1 MNLKDKK
8 TRIMLAIIF
17 VLAIGSAYV
26 NIVRSDGTP
35 PTSPT
40 DPGAVVVGPG
50 QPSSV
55 LPPGV
60 AQPQGEV
67 PPGEVPPGGVPPGE
81 EPPGEELPEDA
92 PIGQPKNRYPGAS
105 GIDNLGR
112 NPFRIQEMPTG

>member
-26 NIVRSDGTP
+26 NIVRSDGSP

-67 PPGEVPPGGVPPGE
+67 PPGEEPPGE
-81 EPPGEELPEDA
+81 EPPEDA

-112 NPFRIQEMPTG
+112 NPFRLQEMPTG